1 MLKTS
6 SESPVWQRE
15 SVAGITSYPVHGNSF
30 ECYRLPA
37 YSRAYPPYK
46 FSRFRG
52 KIRTWKVK
60 ASCVFRKKTIVVA
73 VRHSLNFQRTG
84 HSVPALRYFPFHF
97 FFFGYLLGFILL
109 DYKQFRYRWLV
120 LFYLICYFF
129 FFSVAKWRLSSSLG
143 FSSWL
148 LESHMPS
155 HGWKV
160 SLDSLAVSFTRSIPI
175 TLYLTHGS
183 LYYLSRNRW
192 FLLHLQPALCFPL
205 RLEIYK

>member
-60 ASCVFRKKTIVVA
+60 ASCVLRKKTIVVA

-97 FFFGYLLGFILL
+97 FFFFLFTFLDLSYSTTSNSDIGDLYCFIL
-109 DYKQFRYRWLV
+109 FA
-120 LFYLICYFF
+120 ISF

-183 LYYLSRNRW
+183 LYYLSRNRR
-192 FLLHLQPALCFPL
+192 FLLHYSQLYAFLCG
-205 RLEIYK
+205 